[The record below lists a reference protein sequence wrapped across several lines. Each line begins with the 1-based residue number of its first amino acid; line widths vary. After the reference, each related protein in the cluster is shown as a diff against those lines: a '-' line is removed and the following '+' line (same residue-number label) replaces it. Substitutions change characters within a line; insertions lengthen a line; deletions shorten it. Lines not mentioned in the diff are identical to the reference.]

1 MSSQGTTGG
10 TIDDAEE
17 EEDDDDDEDEEEE
30 EVDVEDVGED
40 GDNEEFVDMDL
51 HPAVLAGEEQY
62 FDQVHLFLDRFFA
75 KRLARFR

>member
-10 TIDDAEE
+10 TIDDAE

-62 FDQVHLFLDRFFA
+62 FDQVNLFLDRFFA